1 MSTLKDMVKGKKV
14 TFSFYREKELWYKT
28 EDGFEFPVPIEDIG
42 GAVFLSEDKALLFMR
57 WIRKHMK
64 TIENARKEQET
75 PLTDDDREMQKSM
88 WDTYGSELCVGDLM
102 TARVNDKK

>member
-14 TFSFYREKELWYKT
+14 TFSFYRDKELWYKT

-42 GAVFLSEDKALLFMR
+42 GAVFLAEDKAILFMR

-64 TIENARKEQET
+64 TIDQARKDQEPFT
-75 PLTDDDREMQKSM
+75 QEDLDLQKSM
-88 WDTYGSELCVGDLM
+88 WDTYGSELAGDISKVR
-102 TARVNDKK
+102 ADKK